1 MKHQIYFIIFVLFA
15 LLACGCATKSTG
27 VLMTGPDYYMVT
39 RQEGAFPTG
48 REPLLTDAID
58 EGRAKCKELN
68 KTFKLLSTYENPG
81 PYILANYPRATVTFS
96 CIKSPL

>member
-1 MKHQIYFIIFVLFA
+1 MKHLIYSIMFILSA

-27 VLMTGPDYYMVT
+27 VMMTGPDYYMVT

-48 REPLLTDAID
+48 NEPLLADAIE
-58 EGRAKCKELN
+58 EGRAKCKQLN

-81 PYILANYPRATVTFS
+81 PYILANYPTATITFS
-96 CIKSPL
+96 CIDPPS